1 MGKVVSRDELL
12 LLRENWRREGK
23 TVVFT
28 NGIFDLLHRGHLEL
42 LNRAKEMGHV
52 LVVGINSDASAR
64 RNKGPNRPII
74 SQEDRAFMLCNL
86 IPVDFVIIFEE
97 DTPYT
102 LIGQLRP
109 DVLVKGADYTVDKIV
124 GSDIVLGYGGK
135 VVPVELVKGKSSTR
149 IINSILA
156 RYNEKS
162 GREQALG
169 K

>member
-1 MGKVVSRDELL
+1 MEAVIERKVLL
-12 LLRENWRREGK
+12 KLREQLREQGK

-42 LNRAKEMGHV
+42 LNRAKKMGDV

-74 SQEDRAFMLCNL
+74 SEEDRAFMLCNL
-86 IPVDFVIIFEE
+86 IPVDFVVIFEE
-97 DTPYT
+97 DTPYE
-102 LIGQLRP
+102 LIGELRP
-109 DVLVKGADYTVDKIV
+109 DVLVKGADYKIEEIV

-135 VVPVELVKGKSSTR
+135 VVPVELVQGKSSTR
-149 IINSILA
+149 IINSILK
-156 RYNEKS
+156 RYSEKAEPENGS
-162 GREQALG
+162 

>member
-1 MGKVVSRDELL
+1 MGAVIERKALL
-12 LLRENWRREGK
+12 KLREQLREQGK

-42 LNRAKEMGHV
+42 LNRAKKMGDV

-74 SQEDRAFMLCNL
+74 SEEDRAFMLCNL
-86 IPVDFVIIFEE
+86 IPVDFVVIFEE
-97 DTPYT
+97 DTPYE
-102 LIGQLRP
+102 LIGELRP
-109 DVLVKGADYTVDKIV
+109 DVLVKGADYKIEEIV

-135 VVPVELVKGKSSTR
+135 VVPVELVQGKSSTR
-149 IINSILA
+149 IINSILK
-156 RYNEKS
+156 RYSEKVEPEN
-162 GREQALG
+162 GI

>member
-1 MGKVVSRDELL
+1 MGAVIERKALL
-12 LLRENWRREGK
+12 KLREQLRERGK

-42 LNRAKEMGHV
+42 LNRAKEMGDV

-74 SQEDRAFMLCNL
+74 SEEDRAFMLCNL
-86 IPVDFVIIFEE
+86 IPVDFVVIFEE
-97 DTPYT
+97 DTPYE
-102 LIGQLRP
+102 LIGELRP
-109 DVLVKGADYTVDKIV
+109 DVLVKGADYKIEEIV

-135 VVPVELVKGKSSTR
+135 VVPVELVQGKSSTR
-149 IINSILA
+149 IINSILK
-156 RYNEKS
+156 RYSEKAES
-162 GREQALG
+162 ENGS